1 MITPSFTGEPPK
13 CGRWTIQC
21 VIYSIVMVVEKSIIY
36 ALMTLNIWDTVSH
49 LNIHVVTYSNAA
61 SKTNDSVGITDYNHH
76 W

>member
-1 MITPSFTGEPPK
+1 
-13 CGRWTIQC
+13 
-21 VIYSIVMVVEKSIIY
+21 MVVEKSIIY